1 MKLHARNLSLYL
13 ALVSL
18 TGCAQEVSVPN
29 SWKSDCIGR
38 YQLSVPNSFETA
50 LSFELKKTQSVSNSE
65 TKGDFF
71 KNGDS
76 TDRTVFSVD
85 AASLS
90 ISHSGDEK
98 DFEAYK
104 RSYFEQRKDES
115 IKKSGIYAPSPVTG
129 SEMKIDSSKAF
140 GWSSANRLSVFL
152 FKQNRVFAAH
162 VSKYKKEA
170 LGADS
175 KMNYFL
181 NNFIERTDFDLPSTK
196 GICVPFGF
204 IKDDGS
210 KYRNVGVAMRLID
223 HPDVE
228 IFFKDTNAT
237 TDSADKAPQFKGS
250 RGEVEFFWSYY
261 GPSFGNQLQGTLSH
275 YHDVKLGE
283 YTGKYAFA
291 TIARST
297 DPKEQRY
304 KDGESE
310 STYKA
315 RIKQEIADGKR
326 PLDYGFMA
334 AYKGDPTKNDEPDL
348 MLYVIRTAS
357 RAVAAGKQPVSEEE
371 LKLMALQIAASVKR
385 RPIN

>member
-1 MKLHARNLSLYL
+1 MKKLVCISFLLASLLSLS
-13 ALVSL
+13 A
-18 TGCAQEVSVPN
+18 CAENISVPN
-29 SWKSDCIGR
+29 DWKHECAGR
-38 YQLSVPNSFETA
+38 YEFKLPGPIDLA
-50 LSFELKKTQSVSNSE
+50 LSNIDRLIPRYKDWTPAFKFSDESEANYGDLINFNRGYVTKEINFSIFEKYQKNIISNWKMFNDRAIAKGDRTYSE
-65 TKGDFF
+65 KFPLPTTLDQNTLISIGVNGATVDFF
-71 KNGDS
+71 KDE
-76 TDRTVFSVD
+76 RIFS
-85 AASLS
+85 
-90 ISHSGDEK
+90 IGE
-98 DFEAYK
+98 
-104 RSYFEQRKDES
+104 
-115 IKKSGIYAPSPVTG
+115 T
-129 SEMKIDSSKAF
+129 DSSKV
-140 GWSSANRLSVFL
+140 LSGR
-152 FKQNRVFAAH
+152 KI
-162 VSKYKKEA
+162 
-170 LGADS
+170 ADS
-175 KMNYFL
+175 L
-181 NNFIERTDFDLPSTK
+181 IERFSSRKINQIPSGN

-334 AYKGDPTKNDEPDL
+334 YYKGDPTKSNEPDL

-385 RPIN
+385 RPVK

>member
-1 MKLHARNLSLYL
+1 MKKLVCISFLLASLLSLS
-13 ALVSL
+13 A
-18 TGCAQEVSVPN
+18 CAENISVPN
-29 SWKSDCIGR
+29 DWKHECAGR
-38 YQLSVPNSFETA
+38 YEFKLPGPIDLA
-50 LSFELKKTQSVSNSE
+50 LSNIDRLIPRYKDWTPAFKFSDESEANYGDLINFNRGYVTKEINFSIFEKYQKNIISNWKMFNDRAIAKGDRTYSE
-65 TKGDFF
+65 KFPLPTTLDQNTLISIGVNGATVDFF
-71 KNGDS
+71 KDE
-76 TDRTVFSVD
+76 RIFS
-85 AASLS
+85 
-90 ISHSGDEK
+90 IGE
-98 DFEAYK
+98 
-104 RSYFEQRKDES
+104 
-115 IKKSGIYAPSPVTG
+115 T
-129 SEMKIDSSKAF
+129 DSSKV
-140 GWSSANRLSVFL
+140 LSGR
-152 FKQNRVFAAH
+152 KI
-162 VSKYKKEA
+162 
-170 LGADS
+170 ADS
-175 KMNYFL
+175 L
-181 NNFIERTDFDLPSTK
+181 IERFSSRKINQIPSGN

-334 AYKGDPTKNDEPDL
+334 YYKGDPTKSNEPDL